1 MTDQPPETD
10 ALRDR
15 VLAAALPH
23 IPFDGWT
30 MAALKAGAR
39 DAGLPPI
46 DAMRAFPGGA
56 LDAIEHHSTDADR
69 RMVATLESMDLAS
82 MRTRDRIASAIRLR
96 LEQNAGDREAIRRAL
111 TILGMPQNAWRAAR
125 LLYRTVDAI
134 WYACGDATTDFNFYT
149 KRGLLAGVYSATLL
163 YWLNDKSEG
172 FAETWR
178 FLDHRIEDVMR
189 IGKAQAGL
197 GRLLDHLPNPLR
209 LRPSTFLRPPPPR
222 WR

>member
-1 MTDQPPETD
+1 MTEMHPETE

-23 IPFDGWT
+23 VPFDGWT
-30 MAALKAGAR
+30 MTALKAGATA
-39 DAGLPPI
+39 AGLPAI

-56 LDAIEHHSTDADR
+56 LDAIEHHSMRADR
-69 RMVATLESMDLAS
+69 QMVEALGAMDLSA
-82 MRTRDRIASAIRLR
+82 MRTRDRIAAAIRLR
-96 LEQNAGDREAIRRAL
+96 LEQSAGDREAIRRAL
-111 TILGMPQNAWRAAR
+111 TILGMPQNGWRGAR

-134 WYACGDATTDFNFYT
+134 WYACGDTATDFNFYT

-163 YWLNDKSEG
+163 YWLNDKSDDL
-172 FAETWR
+172 AETWR
-178 FLDHRIEDVMR
+178 FLDRRIDDVMR
-189 IGKAQAGL
+189 IGKAQARVGQ
-197 GRLLDHLPNPLR
+197 LLDHLPNPLR